1 MDHYYTHEGN
11 AAREFV
17 TTHLPRGC
25 DWPEVKDRVEK
36 VKVMA
41 SEFSDSSDDRYEIIA
56 SMWTEKRS
64 DARRSQGTKLP
75 GRRHS

>member
-1 MDHYYTHEGN
+1 MYHYETHEGD

-17 TTHLPRGC
+17 TSLLPRGC

-41 SEFSDSSDDRYEIIA
+41 SEFSDSSDDCYEIIA
-56 SMWTEKRS
+56 YDVDGEEIGHKES
-64 DARRSQGTKLP
+64 P
-75 GRRHS
+75 GY

>member
-1 MDHYYTHEGN
+1 MYHYETHEGD
-11 AAREFV
+11 ATQEFV
-17 TTHLPRGC
+17 TAPLPRGC

-56 SMWTEKRS
+56 YDVDGEEIGRKEI
-64 DARRSQGTKLP
+64 P
-75 GRRHS
+75 GY